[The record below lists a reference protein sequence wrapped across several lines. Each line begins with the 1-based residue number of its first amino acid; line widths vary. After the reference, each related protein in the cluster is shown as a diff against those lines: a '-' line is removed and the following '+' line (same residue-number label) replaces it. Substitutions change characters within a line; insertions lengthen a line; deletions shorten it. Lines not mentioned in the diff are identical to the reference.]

1 MKNKQLSFVLAFIFL
16 ITLMPSYSH
25 AEGITDESISAD
37 SKVTLVTQCET
48 SDELAEYL
56 AGASD
61 DEVIPV
67 VIRIR
72 DDVNLSEVDSLAM
85 ERAGVTEAQ
94 LESYEAQSYAL
105 SSTTEEIITQQTM
118 IRETND
124 RIRKERIAILRE
136 HYQQLTND
144 FLVDA
149 RLTDAKCASVSKL
162 LPWIN
167 GIELTKEQICQLVNS
182 GQVSYMDYYEDT
194 VGADLVSV
202 DDTRKIIGGNVAINS
217 GYTGS
222 GVRVGL
228 VESGHPD
235 FVEMGTDSVNIT
247 KTNSGT
253 TKPHATQTSGII
265 KKLAPECSIF
275 SRTAS
280 GLLNTVTQC
289 VELIED
295 YNVQVIN
302 ISYGAGGDGSYNS
315 VSRQMDEV
323 VQIYKVP
330 IVVAAGNDYSK
341 GYVNQLGLG
350 ANVIAVGAVATSGT
364 SPTASGAF
372 TLAEYSSYREN
383 IQTINKPDICAP
395 GNVQIYSYEEAWGTS
410 FAAPHVTGTI
420 VQMLSRNSA
429 LADRPETIKAAL
441 MASAFYNA
449 GTDLTYVPRTR
460 VSNEEGA
467 GVVNAHFCYN
477 IASSGQFIRH
487 GVSGPGTY
495 SVTVSCN
502 DISRPFRIA
511 TAWYVTSSEADGS
524 TSRLNID
531 ISVYKNGTLIASSTA
546 PGGASSIQASTNY
559 EIIQL
564 EPSVIKT
571 YGAGQYEV
579 RISLSGSFSGMSPN
593 YVGVVYGLRPTL

>member
-16 ITLMPSYSH
+16 ITIMPSYSH

-37 SKVTLVTQCET
+37 SKVTLVTQCEI

-202 DDTRKIIGGNVAINS
+202 DD
-217 GYTGS
+217 
-222 GVRVGL
+222 
-228 VESGHPD
+228 
-235 FVEMGTDSVNIT
+235 
-247 KTNSGT
+247 
-253 TKPHATQTSGII
+253 Q
-265 KKLAPECSIF
+265 
-275 SRTAS
+275 
-280 GLLNTVTQC
+280 
-289 VELIED
+289 
-295 YNVQVIN
+295 
-302 ISYGAGGDGSYNS
+302 
-315 VSRQMDEV
+315 
-323 VQIYKVP
+323 
-330 IVVAAGNDYSK
+330 
-341 GYVNQLGLG
+341 
-350 ANVIAVGAVATSGT
+350 
-364 SPTASGAF
+364 
-372 TLAEYSSYREN
+372 
-383 IQTINKPDICAP
+383 
-395 GNVQIYSYEEAWGTS
+395 
-410 FAAPHVTGTI
+410 
-420 VQMLSRNSA
+420 
-429 LADRPETIKAAL
+429 
-441 MASAFYNA
+441 
-449 GTDLTYVPRTR
+449 
-460 VSNEEGA
+460 
-467 GVVNAHFCYN
+467 
-477 IASSGQFIRH
+477 
-487 GVSGPGTY
+487 
-495 SVTVSCN
+495 
-502 DISRPFRIA
+502 
-511 TAWYVTSSEADGS
+511 
-524 TSRLNID
+524 RL
-531 ISVYKNGTLIASSTA
+531 
-546 PGGASSIQASTNY
+546 
-559 EIIQL
+559 
-564 EPSVIKT
+564 
-571 YGAGQYEV
+571 
-579 RISLSGSFSGMSPN
+579 
-593 YVGVVYGLRPTL
+593 